1 MWLPF
6 TEWNTHIG
14 HDHYPLPYILVPKP
28 LLTVSSVV
36 RLKSL
41 PYIQSFLTKKV
52 NPYSAA
58 QVPLLLSDACFA
70 RLSTQMKE
78 NCRPIDCVTVK
89 GSAVSQFAWGCS
101 DLFGYI
107 WPLTT
112 RKLLTRTIYSQGI
125 WLYSNNIGNAN
136 PRMWHAQVPIRLY
149 TLYSWCYSQL
159 EDPIMGPTTLDQEE
173 FACHWKKAYEAY
185 IAGNWPVS
193 TVSLSTSST
202 VSLFIINRVSEPTTV
217 TYFL

>member
-1 MWLPF
+1 MR
-6 TEWNTHIG
+6 
-14 HDHYPLPYILVPKP
+14 
-28 LLTVSSVV
+28 VSHVWA
-36 RLKSL
+36 RKW
-41 PYIQSFLTKKV
+41 KKTADL
-52 NPYSAA
+52 STA
-58 QVPLLLSDACFA
+58 LLSKAA
-70 RLSTQMKE
+70 R
-78 NCRPIDCVTVK
+78 
-89 GSAVSQFAWGCS
+89 SANLREVALICS
-101 DLFGYI
+101 DTFDLWQRENFWLEQFIVRELDYI
-107 WPLTT
+107 PTVLGM
-112 RKLLTRTIYSQGI
+112 QMGPP
-125 WLYSNNIGNAN
+125 NA
-136 PRMWHAQVPIRLY
+136 RMWHAQVPIRLY